1 MTMPELGRYALF
13 LAGGSSIYILVI
25 GSWNRRIGSAR
36 LTESMRGAVLALAL
50 ALTTAVLTLEYLL
63 VTGNYTIQAVYNHSD
78 RALPLLYKIGALWG
92 GNSGSVLFWAWILS
106 LYTAVVAVRVRW
118 QDPLTSLSI
127 LYLSGLLLF
136 FTGMSNLVV
145 NPFRILGG
153 HPRDGAGLDPLLQN
167 VVMSIHPPTMYV
179 GLIGMA
185 VPAAVMMAALWT
197 RTPMEQWI
205 GMVRRW
211 TLFAWMF
218 LSAAIVLG
226 GMWAYMELGW
236 GGYWEWDP
244 VENASLMPWL
254 LATAFLHSLQAQ
266 EKRGILRAW
275 TAVLAV
281 GSFLLTL
288 VGTYITRSGIL
299 KNSVHSFTGTGVG
312 PYFLALLILIGLAT
326 LFILWS
332 RQEELQQGSVEDSS
346 VLTWSKEIIYRL
358 VNVLFSAIAVIV
370 LFGTFYPVLSQA
382 LTGTTIILT
391 QEYFNRLTVPLF
403 LILAVLLGVAPAT
416 GWRRTQFIRFWHQL
430 RKPVAVALALGIL
443 AYLSG
448 FHAMMAW
455 LAMMVVGFASTSMIQ
470 EFVRAAKDR
479 QKAQHLGW
487 HRSLAQA
494 ISHNRRRYGGYLA
507 HMAFLLIIFGVAG
520 SHTHNIKVTTTL
532 KPHQHLV
539 LGGYDIAYQGMS
551 LATGPGYQ
559 MVQANL
565 LVHYH
570 ARQFREQPALAF
582 FPGSA
587 EPVAKVAI
595 HGGWMKDLYC
605 VFEGS
610 PGHQAAILH
619 IFINPFVRFIWTGM
633 YILIGATLLSLG
645 GRTTKERNISRSLVD
660 VAGIR
665 GTSLSVKGRDPF

>member
-1 MTMPELGRYALF
+1 MPELGRYALV
-13 LAGGSSIYILVI
+13 LAGGNSLYIVI
-25 GSWNRRIGSAR
+25 SGTWNRRLCNPQLA
-36 LTESMRGAVLALAL
+36 ESVRGAVLAVAL
-50 ALTTAVLTLEYLL
+50 ALTTAVFTLEYLL
-63 VTGNYTIQAVYNHSD
+63 VTGNYTVQAVYNHSD
-78 RALPLLYKIGALWG
+78 RALPLLYKMGALWG
-92 GNSGSVLFWAWILS
+92 GNSGSILFWAWILS
-106 LYTAVVAVRVRW
+106 LYTVVVTLRGRW
-118 QDPLTSLSI
+118 QSPLTSLTS
-127 LYLSGLLLF
+127 LYLTGLLLF

-145 NPFRILGG
+145 NPFRMIGG
-153 HPRDGAGLDPLLQN
+153 HPADGAGLDPLLQN
-167 VVMSIHPPTMYV
+167 VVMSIHPPAMYI

-185 VPAAVMMAALWT
+185 VPAAYLLAALWT
-197 RTPMEQWI
+197 RAPMDQWVGI
-205 GMVRRW
+205 VRRW

-275 TAVLAV
+275 TAILGV
-281 GSFLLTL
+281 GSFLLTV

-312 PYFLALLILIGLAT
+312 PYFLALLILIGLGT
-326 LFILWS
+326 FFILWS
-332 RQEELQQGSVEDSS
+332 RQDVLQGHLPENAPD
-346 VLTWSKEIIYRL
+346 LTWSKESVYRL
-358 VNVLFSAIAVIV
+358 VNVLFSSIAVIV
-370 LFGTFYPVLSQA
+370 LFGTFYPVLSHA
-382 LTGTTIILT
+382 LMGTTIILT

-403 LILAVLLGVAPAT
+403 LMLAVLLGVAPAM
-416 GWRRTQFIRFWHQL
+416 GWRRTHFAQFWHHMRTPL
-430 RKPVAVALALGIL
+430 LVALGVGVV

-448 FHAMMAW
+448 FHAIATW
-455 LAMMVVGFASTSMIQ
+455 LAMIIVGFASTSMIQ
-470 EFVRAAKDR
+470 ELVRAAKNR
-479 QKAQHLGW
+479 QKAHHLGW
-487 HRSLAQA
+487 QRSLAQA

-507 HMAFLLIIFGVAG
+507 HIAFLLIIFGVAG
-520 SHTHNIKVTTTL
+520 SHTHNIKITTTL
-532 KPHQHLV
+532 KPHQQLF
-539 LGGYDIAYQGMS
+539 LGGYKIAYQGMTM
-551 LATGPGYQ
+551 ATGPGYQ

-565 LVHYH
+565 LVRYH
-570 ARQFREQPALAF
+570 AQQFREQPALAF

-587 EPVAKVAI
+587 QPVAKVAI

-610 PGHQAAILH
+610 PGQQEAILH

-645 GRTTKERNISRSLVD
+645 GRTTKERQRSRSLVD
-660 VAGIR
+660 ITGMRAS
-665 GTSLSVKGRDPF
+665 SLSVKGRDPF